1 MCVSLVSGCARPCLF
16 GLFVIPC
23 LPPMASPRKAL
34 RQAASKIKGSFVT
47 SLLIIAQAGLPP
59 RHFLHMSWASP
70 QVLHLYLH
78 TATSPGWP
86 AKPRPAFPLHSFTAS
101 QAAPPVMCLTRARQE
116 GPIPNCCATDS
127 GITTQGDFA
136 RPTSTSKGDSFA
148 SSHRHFNNH
157 HQHGHQGPSPQP
169 VRCASRPGI
178 EKVVPRARGLGHLP

>member
-1 MCVSLVSGCARPCLF
+1 MLRYR
-16 GLFVIPC
+16 IWHHYT
-23 LPPMASPRKAL
+23 RRL
-34 RQAASKIKGSFVT
+34 RQAG
-47 SLLIIAQAGLPP
+47 LQNQGLPFLFTPSQPP
-59 RHFLHMSWASP
+59 RLPSSRTTRRKLNLIAALPNLAS
-70 QVLHLYLH
+70 LH

-116 GPIPNCCATDS
+116 GLIPNCCATDS